1 VEVVSALGVASAILV
16 VAKFSAE
23 LLSTSIKSEKDSS
36 LVQIGEYLENSPDR
50 IRTLRDDLSTINGY
64 TVRAASLTALKP
76 SDDTIALQEIALF
89 CIEDTGKLLENVE
102 NILRDFTESR
112 SSELPRF

>member
-1 VEVVSALGVASAILV
+1 VEVVSALDVASAILV

-50 IRTLRDDLSTINGY
+50 IRTLRDDLSTINGH
-64 TVRAASLTALKP
+64 TV
-76 SDDTIALQEIALF
+76 
-89 CIEDTGKLLENVE
+89 
-102 NILRDFTESR
+102 SR
-112 SSELPRF
+112 PEWAVGIIWGVYWYNSKE